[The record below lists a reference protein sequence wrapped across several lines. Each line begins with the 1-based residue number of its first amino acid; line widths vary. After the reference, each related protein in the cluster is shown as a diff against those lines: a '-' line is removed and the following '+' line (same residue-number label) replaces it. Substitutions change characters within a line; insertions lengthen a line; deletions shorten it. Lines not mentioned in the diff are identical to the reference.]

1 MLLLEYKF
9 EVVSALV
16 VVVKTEV
23 VVVVVVKTEVVVVV
37 D

>member
-23 VVVVVVKTEVVVVV
+23 VVVVKTEVVVVV